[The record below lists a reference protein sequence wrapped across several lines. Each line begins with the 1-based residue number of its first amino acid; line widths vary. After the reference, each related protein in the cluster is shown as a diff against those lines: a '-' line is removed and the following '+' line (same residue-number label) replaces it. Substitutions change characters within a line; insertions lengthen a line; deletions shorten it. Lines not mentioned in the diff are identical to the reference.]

1 MTHETALGAAL
12 KNAVQ
17 AMSKKKQTDMVAE
30 YLYNKYE
37 VFQKCKPLAVGVENE
52 LIAALPQ
59 FFAELVKRALANH
72 CRRPRY
78 IKAVARGGKRFNLN
92 NRFQGEVSA
101 EEQQHALEQPGI
113 REAIEKQ
120 DARRAEAKAAKQ
132 AAASNQE

>member
-59 FFAELVKRALANH
+59 FNA
-72 CRRPRY
+72 
-78 IKAVARGGKRFNLN
+78 
-92 NRFQGEVSA
+92 
-101 EEQQHALEQPGI
+101 
-113 REAIEKQ
+113 
-120 DARRAEAKAAKQ
+120 
-132 AAASNQE
+132 